1 MQLAHI
7 LYDSALIS
15 AGFDIDD
22 QAGFNKR
29 MLKMVTSGLDI
40 GDDAVVDEATPR
52 PHTLN
57 PKPQTLKPHPTPQ
70 ASNLEIT
77 PYTPSLKP

>member
-40 GDDAVVDEATPR
+40 GDDAVVDEAPEVEEDDEKDEKEEEKEEGDM
-52 PHTLN
+52 
-57 PKPQTLKPHPTPQ
+57 PKVEL
-70 ASNLEIT
+70 
-77 PYTPSLKP
+77 

>member
-40 GDDAVVDEATPR
+40 GDDAVVDEAPEVEEDDEKDEKEEEKEEGDM
-52 PHTLN
+52 
-57 PKPQTLKPHPTPQ
+57 PK
-70 ASNLEIT
+70 LE
-77 PYTPSLKP
+77 L

>member
-1 MQLAHI
+1 VQLAHI

-40 GDDAVVDEATPR
+40 GDDAVVDEAPEVEEDDEKDEKEEEKEEGDM
-52 PHTLN
+52 
-57 PKPQTLKPHPTPQ
+57 PK
-70 ASNLEIT
+70 LE
-77 PYTPSLKP
+77 L

>member
-1 MQLAHI
+1 VQLAHI

-40 GDDAVVDEATPR
+40 GDDAVVDEAPEVEEDDEKDEKEEEKEEGDM
-52 PHTLN
+52 
-57 PKPQTLKPHPTPQ
+57 PKVEL
-70 ASNLEIT
+70 
-77 PYTPSLKP
+77 